1 MRSSSPPLGELLLAP
16 WRRAVPCIFFAW
28 WAVLA
33 AGGAG
38 CRSNTEPRAAQ
49 AGLEIDIP
57 FATRMPIVDGVIDG
71 VWNDAVH
78 GELLLGDG
86 RSPPRYRTRYHLLW
100 SASALLLAFESE
112 DPDISGKYRKR
123 DEPLYLDEVVE
134 VFLDPDADRKNYV
147 EIEVS
152 PRNVLFDASFRA
164 RRQGMDLAWD
174 PQLQSAVAVDGTV
187 DDATDHDR
195 EWVVEL
201 SIPFAALEA
210 QGRMPP
216 RPGDAWRVNLFRL
229 DKSFGR
235 EEASMLRPAG
245 GDFHNLDAFATVR
258 LSAPGR

>member
-16 WRRAVPCIFFAW
+16 WRRVVSCIFFAW

-33 AGGAG
+33 AGGVG
-38 CRSNTEPRAAQ
+38 CRSNTEPQ
-49 AGLEIDIP
+49 ADQASLENDVP
-57 FATRMPIVDGVIDG
+57 FNANPPVIDG
-71 VWNDAVH
+71 VLGDAWSDAFH
-78 GELLLGDG
+78 GELRLGDG
-86 RSPPRYRTRYHLLW
+86 RSLPRYRTRYHLLW
-100 SASALLLAFESE
+100 SASALLLAFECE
-112 DPDISGKYRKR
+112 DPDVSGRYTKR

-174 PQLQSAVAVDGTV
+174 PPLQSAVAVDGTI
-187 DDATDHDR
+187 DDDTDHDR
-195 EWVVEL
+195 GWAVEL
-201 SIPFAALEA
+201 SVPFAALEG

-258 LSAPGR
+258 FSAPGR